1 MGRLCHR
8 RPAQA
13 RLSRSEKGGAVAM
26 LLPNGCEVVMNLPT
40 MAETKLFAGH
50 AIRRLRRQ
58 LGLTQAAMAEAL
70 AISPSYLNLIERN
83 QRPISAALLV
93 GLAERFD
100 FDPRALAAGEPGG
113 GEAAL
118 RRRLADPLFAD
129 LQIDR
134 AELAEWLAAAPGG
147 AEAFARAYDR
157 SGATGTA
164 GGAGGGATLSDPVVE
179 VRREIER
186 WRGHF
191 ADLDAAAEALA
202 DELRLGAGD
211 LYGAVAERLRVKHQL
226 SLRVLP
232 VEVMPDMLRRL
243 DLHARQLQLSELLD
257 PASRAFAAAYQLG
270 QIEARAEIDALARG
284 AGFADRAAERLYRR
298 HLASY
303 FAAAVMMPYA
313 RFLRAC
319 EATGYDLEL
328 LQRRFGAGFEQV
340 AHRLT
345 TLQRVGARGLPFF
358 MVRIDRAG
366 QASKRF
372 SGASGAPLAEAEGRC
387 PLWRLHMAFE
397 RPGALAVQLVALED
411 GSRWLS
417 MARTVTPQ
425 GRRYG
430 ATGAEFAIGIGVAA
444 ELAASLAAARGI
456 DLAGEAT
463 PIGLGCRQCLRANC
477 PQRSLP
483 PAGRALI
490 VNERERGLSAIGFA
504 GD

>member
-1 MGRLCHR
+1 
-8 RPAQA
+8 
-13 RLSRSEKGGAVAM
+13 
-26 LLPNGCEVVMNLPT
+26 
-40 MAETKLFAGH
+40 MAERKLFAGH
-50 AIRRLRRQ
+50 AVRRLRRQ
-58 LGLTQAAMAEAL
+58 VGLTQAAMADVL
-70 AISPSYLNLIERN
+70 GISPSYLNLVEKN
-83 QRPISAALLV
+83 QRPVSAALLV
-93 GLAERFD
+93 RLAESYD

-118 RRRLADPLFAD
+118 RRRLADPMFAD
-129 LQIDR
+129 LEIDR
-134 AELAEWLAAAPGG
+134 NELAEWLAGAPGG

-157 SGATGTA
+157 LGAGATT
-164 GGAGGGATLSDPVVE
+164 GGEALVDPVVE

-186 WRGHF
+186 WRGHYP
-191 ADLDAAAEALA
+191 DLDAQAEALA

-211 LYGAVAERLRVKHQL
+211 LYGAIAERLRVKHQL
-226 SLRVLP
+226 AIRVLP
-232 VEVMPDMLRRL
+232 VDVMPDTLRRL
-243 DLHARQLQLSELLD
+243 DLHARQLQISETLD
-257 PASRAFAAAYQLG
+257 TASRTFAAAFQLG
-270 QIEARAEIDALARG
+270 QIEARAEIEALAKG
-284 AGFADRAAERLYRR
+284 AAFTERAAERLFRR

-372 SGASGAPLAEAEGRC
+372 SGASGAALAEAEGRC
-387 PLWRLHMAFE
+387 PLWRLHHAFD
-397 RPGALAVQLVALED
+397 RPGQLVVQRVALED
-411 GSRWLS
+411 GARWLT

-430 ATGAEFAIGIGVAA
+430 AVPAEFAVGLGVAA
-444 ELAASLAAARGI
+444 DLAGSLVVARGL

-463 PIGLGCRQCLRANC
+463 PIGLGCRQCMRTNC
-477 PQRSLP
+477 PQRSLAP
-483 PAGRALI
+483 IGRALML
-490 VNERERGLSAIGFA
+490 NDRERGLSAFTFA